1 MLAWSTAVKEP
12 TAMPDAAAARTRLEG
27 QLTELEGRLARIA
40 ADLAEPLAADSSEQA
55 VEMEDDVSLEGQA
68 ALITREI
75 ASTKRALERIDEGTY
90 GECVQC
96 GAEIAAGRLE
106 ARPEA
111 ALCIE
116 CASRKG

>member
-1 MLAWSTAVKEP
+1 
-12 TAMPDAAAARTRLEG
+12 MPQADAARARLEA
-27 QLTELEGRLARIA
+27 QLAEFESRLARIA

-55 VEMEDDVSLEGQA
+55 VEMEDDAALEGQA
-68 ALITREI
+68 ALITGEI
-75 ASTKRALERIDEGTY
+75 GSVKRALERIAEGTY

-96 GAEIAAGRLE
+96 GGEIAQGRLE

-116 CASRKG
+116 CARQAG

>member
-1 MLAWSTAVKEP
+1 
-12 TAMPDAAAARTRLEG
+12 MPDTDAARARLEA
-27 QLTELEGRLARIA
+27 QLAELEGRLERIA

-55 VEMEDDVSLEGQA
+55 VETEDDAALEGQA

-75 ASTKRALERIDEGTY
+75 ASIRRALERIDEGTY

-96 GAEIAAGRLE
+96 GTEIAEGRLE

-116 CASRKG
+116 CANRSA